1 MKTRALKFVATPSLA
16 VLLAGSVLPI
26 AAQEAAPLDAEAALV
41 QRAEQEQI
49 KRMETSLAL
58 STSLDEAGKLV
69 QAKDYTKA
77 RARYQ
82 SVIEQATGGGAN
94 VDIRARAQKE
104 LAALASLQAREAE
117 RERKFPQARSLWQEA
132 VALDPSNPA
141 YAAGLRG
148 VEAKDPPLSK
158 QYGGNSA
165 ATPELLEKVTQIQK
179 LLFEGD
185 SFHSSGQYQ
194 RAISRYK
201 EILTIDP
208 YHNVARQRIE
218 RTEKAKYRAAS
229 VLRDARREKA
239 LLEVDEV
246 SVTRPVLRRQASA
259 EVQTSDGM
267 ISNTG
272 NLFEKLESIIIPEL
286 NFTDV
291 DVVDAVRFITDQSKA
306 LDPERK
312 GINFVLK
319 VNPTTSGAPA
329 AGAAGAPPAA
339 PPVQRTLTL
348 NLRQVPLSE
357 VLRFITDLTNLQF
370 KVEEHAVFIFP
381 STETS
386 DVQVVR
392 SFSVPPNFFTTRP
405 QPRGDVTVTGAETVE
420 FVTAD
425 VKQELEQKGVT
436 FPAGA
441 SAAYLPRS
449 AKLIVRNTLDQ
460 INLIG
465 QLLAEQS
472 DVTTQIEI
480 ETKFLEFTEDKLK
493 ELAFNYRLYGDT
505 NIPSN
510 ILGNAV
516 SANNFLGFTPGT
528 NQPVTPLTPPGGS
541 SQIVGESNLRDSA
554 TAARLLQ
561 SNIDAIL
568 GTDVARNTSLFSMTA
583 ILSGNGAGM
592 FIRALESQ
600 LGADLLS
607 APKVTVVNGQKTKIR
622 VTRELIYPTEY
633 EAPEITVQET
643 SGGSTLLTTSLPP
656 VVIPSNPSDFEMR
669 DVGVTL
675 EVKADATRDR
685 RIDLEI
691 VPEVTEFQG
700 FINYGASATAVAVNN
715 LTGNTAGQTVLAE
728 GSALAPVFALRKV
741 ETKVQVVDGQTV
753 VMGGFIREDSAE
765 INDKVPLLGDIPLVG
780 RFFRSKSSRA
790 IKRNLIIFTTARII
804 NPDGTPKFLTES
816 EADAMETLTSAP
828 VQ

>member
-1 MKTRALKFVATPSLA
+1 MNNRALKFFVTCSLGA
-16 VLLAGSVLPI
+16 VFAGSL
-26 AAQEAAPLDAEAALV
+26 AAQESAPLAAEAALV
-41 QRAEQEQI
+41 QKAEQEQI

-58 STSLDEAGKLV
+58 TTSLDEAGQLV
-69 QAKDYTKA
+69 RAKDYAKA
-77 RARYQ
+77 RTRYQ

-94 VDIRARAQKE
+94 TEIRSRAQKE
-104 LAALASLQAREAE
+104 LAALAALQAREAE

-132 VALDPSNPA
+132 VSLDPGNPA
-141 YAAGLRG
+141 YTAGLKAA
-148 VEAKDPPLSK
+148 ESKDPPLSK

-229 VLRDARREKA
+229 VLRDAQREKA

-246 SVTRPVLRRQASA
+246 ATTKPVMRRQASA
-259 EVQTSDGM
+259 EVTVNDGTTSNVANVFD
-267 ISNTG
+267 
-272 NLFEKLESIIIPEL
+272 KLEKIIIPEL
-286 NFTDV
+286 NFTEV
-291 DVVDAVRFITDQSKA
+291 DVADAVRFLTEQSKA

-319 VNPTTSGAPA
+319 VNPTTSPAPAAPA
-329 AGAAGAPPAA
+329 AGGAAAA
-339 PPVQRTLTL
+339 PPIQRTFSL
-348 NLRQVPLSE
+348 NVRQVPLSE
-357 VLRFITDLTNLQF
+357 VLRLITDLTNLQF
-370 KVEEHAVFIFP
+370 KVEEYAVYIFP

-386 DVQVVR
+386 DVLVVR
-392 SFSVPPNFFTTRP
+392 SFSVPPNFFSSRP
-405 QPRGDVTVTGAETVE
+405 QPRGEVGATGAETVQ

-425 VKQELEQKGVT
+425 VKQELEQKGVG
-436 FPAGA
+436 FPDGS

-493 ELAFNYRLYGDT
+493 ELAFNYRVYGDT
-505 NIPSN
+505 NIPSDLTATF
-510 ILGNAV
+510 LGT
-516 SANNFLGFTPGT
+516 NNFLGFIPGT
-528 NQPVTPLTPPGGS
+528 NQEVTPLTPANGT
-541 SQIVGESNLRDSA
+541 SQILAESNMRDST

-568 GTDVARNTSLFSMTA
+568 GTDVQRNSSLFSASA
-583 ILSGNGAGM
+583 IISGNGVGM

-607 APKVTVVNGQKTKIR
+607 APKVTVINGQKTKIR
-622 VTRELIYPTEY
+622 VARELIYPTEY
-633 EAPEITVQET
+633 EPPEVTVQESST
-643 SGGSTLLTTSLPP
+643 STLLSTSLPP
-656 VVIPSNPSDFEMR
+656 VVVPSNPSDFTTR

-675 EVKADATRDR
+675 EVKADATKDR

-691 VPEVTEFQG
+691 VPEVNEFQG
-700 FINYGASATAVAVNN
+700 FINYGADATSV
-715 LTGNTAGQTVLAE
+715 TVSNSGVSNGIIAIAE
-728 GSALAPVFALRKV
+728 GSALTPVFALRKV

-780 RFFRSKSSRA
+780 RLFRSKTTRN

-816 EADAMETLTSAP
+816 EADALETLAAS
-828 VQ
+828 QQ